1 MGSKAMSVQDQV
13 ANWIP
18 VPGAKD
24 QHLAVSSA
32 AVAFAALGETT
43 KFCMINVQGGD
54 VRMTLDGDDPV
65 DGSVGGIL
73 KEGTYIY
80 WARVAVEAMKFVR
93 NGGTDAVV
101 WMQEFTK

>member
-18 VPGAKD
+18 TPGAKD
-24 QHLAVSSA
+24 QHLAVSTA
-32 AVAFAALGETT
+32 AVAFEALQPTT
-43 KFCMINVQGGD
+43 KFCMINVQGAD

-65 DGSVGGIL
+65 GGSGGGLL

-80 WARVAVEAMKFVR
+80 WARAAVEAMKFVR
-93 NGGTDAVV
+93 DAGTDAVV